1 MPNPQQPDDHH
12 RHDHDHEQPP
22 QAALQPAGGWQR
34 DDLARQQEHQREVA
48 AELTRERDTAQ
59 AQAVIYVQQ
68 PTPPQPIGATP
79 MSFSFPSLGS
89 ILQTLQAAG
98 LTPAAAASAV
108 QTLAANSPTTAIN
121 TLCQTVLQN
130 SNNPTVVKDCC
141 VKLAEIPN
149 LPIAVANLVPALAAA
164 TDAMQV
170 TQVVQAIET
179 AANPNGGGFGFHVGG
194 F

>member
-1 MPNPQQPDDHH
+1 
-12 RHDHDHEQPP
+12 
-22 QAALQPAGGWQR
+22 
-34 DDLARQQEHQREVA
+34 
-48 AELTRERDTAQ
+48 
-59 AQAVIYVQQ
+59 
-68 PTPPQPIGATP
+68 